1 MLQISKKSLAII
13 LSRLKPFENPK
24 VKVEQYTTDPEIAA
38 QVLVQAAMQ
47 GDIKNKEIADFGA
60 GSGILALGAA
70 LMGAKKVFA
79 LESESSAV
87 AQSKINRS
95 FLAANYP
102 EVFSESKVDMR
113 EQNIMDFNQ
122 KVDCVIQNP
131 PFGTKE
137 VHQDI
142 VFLDKAMKIAPI
154 IYSFHKSS
162 TITYLEKYI
171 NKKEFKITHR
181 MFFDFP
187 IKKTMKFHQKPK
199 KLIKVV
205 VLRIEKRELF

>member
-13 LSRLKPFENPK
+13 LSRLKAFEDPK
-24 VKVEQYTTDPEIAA
+24 VGVEQYSTDPEIAA
-38 QVLVQAAMQ
+38 EVLVQAAMQ

-60 GSGILALGAA
+60 GSGILSLGAA
-70 LMGAKKVFA
+70 LMGAKKVYA
-79 LESESSAV
+79 IESESSA
-87 AQSKINRS
+87 AALFKINRG
-95 FLAANYP
+95 FLETNYP
-102 EVFSESKVDMR
+102 EVFSESKVEMR
-113 EQNIMDFNQ
+113 EQNIMDFDL

-131 PFGTKE
+131 PFGTKK

-142 VFLDKAMKIAPI
+142 MFLDKAIRCADI

-162 TITYLEKYI
+162 TIEYLEKYI
-171 NKKEFKITHR
+171 DKNGFKITHK

-205 VLRIEKRELF
+205 VLRIEKR